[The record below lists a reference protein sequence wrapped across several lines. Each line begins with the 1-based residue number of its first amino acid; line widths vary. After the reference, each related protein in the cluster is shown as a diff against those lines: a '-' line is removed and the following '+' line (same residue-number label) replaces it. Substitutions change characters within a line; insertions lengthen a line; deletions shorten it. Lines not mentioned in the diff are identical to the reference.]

1 MANKTPIR
9 AVFNDSN
16 VATGLAEFQTG
27 DTIGLT
33 HGGLGA
39 SLSIGSAGQVL
50 KVNSGASALE
60 FGNVE
65 AIVNIDGATDK
76 TSATLTT
83 TDLLLAS
90 DGGSEGRVTLAQ
102 LDTLFSGTSKTLTN
116 KTLTNPTITTPQMTT
131 PTITSGG
138 LIFEGSTA
146 DSFETTI
153 SVTDPTA
160 DRTITVPNVTGTI
173 VTTGDTGSVT
183 NTMLAGSIAAS
194 KLAGSIGNSKLSNS
208 SITVSDGS
216 NTSAVS
222 LGGTLTFAAVANE
235 TTVAESSGTVT
246 VGIVDNPTI
255 GGNLTV
261 TGNLTVNGTT
271 TTLSTTNSVISDKL
285 IELAT
290 GTSGTPSGDVGI
302 VGERG
307 SSANVFI
314 GFDESADEFTVGT
327 GTFTG
332 ATTGDLTITKGTFS
346 SAGNRIY
353 NGSNYVALVS
363 PSLGGNVTLTLPN
376 SDGDSN
382 QLLATDGSGNLS
394 FISATAASGAGLSNV
409 SDDSSPS
416 LGGDLDV
423 ETNAIVTT
431 ASNRNIALTPHGTGK
446 VVIDGNV
453 SIDTGTI
460 DLKNGGSA
468 SKILFYCESSN
479 AHAQTLQSAPHS
491 AAATNTLTLPGGS
504 TIGNSAATLVSDT
517 GTQTLTNK
525 TLTSPTI
532 NTPTINSPTIVFEGS
547 TADSFETTLAVTDP
561 TADRTITF
569 PNVSGTVITTGNLSE
584 VTSAGIF
591 SQNITFEGSTANSF
605 ETILAITDPTA
616 DRTVTIPD
624 ATDTLVGRA
633 TTDTL
638 TNKSIN
644 IANNTL
650 TGTLAQF
657 NTAVSNATL
666 VSTSGSE
673 TLTNKNID
681 LANNTL
687 TGSVAE
693 FNSAL
698 QSDSFATLA
707 GSNTLTN
714 KTLTSPIINTP
725 TVGTSL
731 TLLEDAVMIFEGATD
746 DSFETTLT
754 VVDPTADRTI
764 SLPNATDTLVG
775 KATTDTLTN
784 KSIDSD
790 NNTITNIVNADIKS
804 SAAIAFSKMENL
816 TNSRAL
822 VSDGSGDVSVSAVT
836 ATEIGHL
843 DGVSSNVQ
851 TQLDTKA
858 SSSFAIAQAIA
869 LG

>member
-1 MANKTPIR
+1 MADKKPIR

-16 VATGLAEFQTG
+16 VATGLAEFQSG
-27 DTIGLT
+27 DTLGLT

-39 SLSIGSAGQVL
+39 SLSIGTAGQVL

-76 TSATLTT
+76 TSATLVT
-83 TDLLLAS
+83 TDLLLLS
-90 DGGSEGRVTLAQ
+90 DGGTEGRVTLAQ

-138 LIFEGSTA
+138 IIFEGSTA

-222 LGGTLTFAAVANE
+222 LGGTLTFAGTSNE
-235 TTVAESSGTVT
+235 VTVAENSGTVT
-246 VGIVDNPTI
+246 VSLPDNVTI
-255 GGNLTV
+255 GGNMTV
-261 TGNLTVNGTT
+261 TGNLTVSGSTT
-271 TTLSTTNSVISDKL
+271 TVDSTTVSIQNAFVFEGATADSFETTLSTVDPTADRTILLPNASDTLVGKATTDTLTNKTIDVDNNTLSNIEVDNLKSGVLDTDLSSVAGTDTT
-285 IELAT
+285 LASAKAIKAYVDSQVT
-290 GTSGTPSGDVGI
+290 AQDLDFQGDSGGALSIDLDSETLDIAG
-302 VGERG
+302 
-307 SSANVFI
+307 
-314 GFDESADEFTVGT
+314 GT
-327 GTFTG
+327 GIDT
-332 ATTGDLTITKGTFS
+332 S
-346 SAGNRIY
+346 
-353 NGSNYVALVS
+353 
-363 PSLGGNVTLTLPN
+363 
-376 SDGDSN
+376 
-382 QLLATDGSGNLS
+382 GSGN
-394 FISATAASGAGLSNV
+394 
-409 SDDSSPS
+409 
-416 LGGDLDV
+416 
-423 ETNAIVTT
+423 
-431 ASNRNIALTPHGTGK
+431 
-446 VVIDGNV
+446 
-453 SIDTGTI
+453 
-460 DLKNGGSA
+460 
-468 SKILFYCESSN
+468 
-479 AHAQTLQSAPHS
+479 
-491 AAATNTLTLPGGS
+491 TLTVAIDS
-504 TIGNSAATLVSDT
+504 TVATLT
-517 GTQTLTNK
+517 GSQTLTNK

-532 NTPTINSPTIVFEGS
+532 NTPTINSPTIIFEGS

-584 VTSAGIF
+584 VTSAGVFAGSIV
-591 SQNITFEGSTANSF
+591 FEGSTADSF
-605 ETILAITDPTA
+605 ETTLSVTDPTA
-616 DRTVTIPD
+616 DRTITLPN
-624 ATDTLVGRA
+624 ATDTLVGKA

-638 TNKSIN
+638 TNKSVDL
-644 IANNTL
+644 ANNTL

-666 VSTSGSE
+666 VSTTGSE
-673 TLTNKNID
+673 TLTNKSID

-731 TLLEDAVMIFEGATD
+731 TLLEDAVMIFEGATN

-754 VVDPTADRTI
+754 VVDPTADRTV

-790 NNTITNIVNADIKS
+790 NNTITNLVNADIKS
-804 SAAIAFSKMENL
+804 SAAIEFSKMENL
-816 TNSRAL
+816 TASRAL

-836 ATEIGHL
+836 STEIGYL
-843 DGVSSNVQ
+843 DGVSSNIQ
-851 TQLDTKA
+851 TQLDTKTTPA
-858 SSSFAIAQAIA
+858 FAIAQAIA